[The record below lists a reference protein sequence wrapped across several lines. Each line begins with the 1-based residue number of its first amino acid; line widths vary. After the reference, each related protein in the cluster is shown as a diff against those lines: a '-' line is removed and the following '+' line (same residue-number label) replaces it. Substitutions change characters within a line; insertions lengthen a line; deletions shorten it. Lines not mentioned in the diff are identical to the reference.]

1 MTGTMTGTTTGGPR
15 GPARIVVAVGGS
27 IAAYKAADLVSKLVQ
42 AGHHVDVILTRMA
55 QRFVGPL
62 TFSALSHH
70 RVQTDE
76 GWGEGDRP
84 AAHLETT
91 EKAELL
97 VVAPATADLIGKFAH
112 GLADEIVSATYLGCT
127 CPVLVA
133 PAMNQRMWRHP
144 RVAANV
150 ETLRRDGVTIVGPA
164 SGYLAE
170 GDQGPGRM
178 VEPTEL
184 LAAVVAALRP

>member
-1 MTGTMTGTTTGGPR
+1 MAGNATGAAR

-27 IAAYKAADLVSKLVQ
+27 IAAYKVADLVSKLVQ
-42 AGHHVDVILTRMA
+42 AGHHVDVVLTRMA

-70 RVQTDE
+70 RVQTDDN
-76 GWGEGDRP
+76 WGEGDRP

-91 EKAELL
+91 ERADLL

-112 GLADEIVSATYLGCT
+112 GIADEIVSTTYLGCT

-164 SGYLAE
+164 SGHLAE
-170 GDQGPGRM
+170 GDSGPGRM
-178 VEPTEL
+178 VEPAEL
-184 LAAVVAALRP
+184 LAAVAGALAR

>member
-1 MTGTMTGTTTGGPR
+1 MTGHTPGDAR

-42 AGHHVDVILTRMA
+42 AGHHVDVVLTRMA

-91 EKAELL
+91 EKADLL

-112 GLADEIVSATYLGCT
+112 GLADEIVSTTYLGCT

-144 RVAANV
+144 RVVANV

-178 VEPTEL
+178 VEPAEL
-184 LAAVVAALRP
+184 LAAVVAALQR

>member
-1 MTGTMTGTTTGGPR
+1 MTGHATGGAR
-15 GPARIVVAVGGS
+15 GSARIVVAVGGS
-27 IAAYKAADLVSKLVQ
+27 IAAYKVADLVSKLVQ
-42 AGHHVDVILTRMA
+42 AGHHVDVVLTRMA

-76 GWGEGDRP
+76 NWGEGDRP

-91 EKAELL
+91 ERADLL

-112 GLADEIVSATYLGCT
+112 GIADEIVSTTYLGCT

-164 SGYLAE
+164 TGHLAE
-170 GDQGPGRM
+170 GDSGPGRM
-178 VEPTEL
+178 VEPAEL
-184 LAAVVAALRP
+184 LAAIATALAR

>member
-1 MTGTMTGTTTGGPR
+1 MAGNATGGAR

-27 IAAYKAADLVSKLVQ
+27 IAAYKVADLVSKLAQ
-42 AGHHVDVILTRMA
+42 AGHHVDVVLTRMA

-76 GWGEGDRP
+76 NWGEGDRP

-91 EKAELL
+91 ERADLL
-97 VVAPATADLIGKFAH
+97 VVAPATADLLGKFAH
-112 GLADEIVSATYLGCT
+112 GIADEIVSTTYLGCT

-150 ETLRRDGVTIVGPA
+150 EILRRDGVTVVGPA
-164 SGYLAE
+164 TGHLAE
-170 GDQGPGRM
+170 GDTGPGRM
-178 VEPTEL
+178 VEPAEL
-184 LAAVVAALRP
+184 LAAVTAALAR